1 MKIFISFCLL
11 LFSAFYLSAQAPT
24 FQTTNYNIE
33 DGLPSN
39 ECHDIMQDSTGYI
52 WIATDRG
59 LVRFNGYEFKT
70 YGVPY
75 GLTDISCLDMVFDQD
90 QNIWINTLSGKI
102 FIYHQKLDSISLY
115 PHQAVIDS
123 FLVYG
128 KMDDLAL
135 DKKDNKLHLPIRG
148 IGFLI
153 ISNKTGDF
161 TIKKSLE
168 KEKGKVVFL
177 DQVENGLLISMDD
190 RIENIS
196 KRRICKEEII
206 SPYFD
211 CQYYIEFNNTL
222 LKGQFN
228 RFRLALSET
237 EKVFKLDTTIT
248 MVHLFG
254 VNYFLG
260 QKKVIAIKST
270 GFRFLDIISYRED
283 AFFAGMYNNK
293 GLCYFSDIEKLI
305 ANEPTS
311 LIKNVSISRIL
322 QDRAGNIWCSS
333 LEKGIYYLR
342 KESINSLKISN
353 LDKASISDI
362 EIGGDKVY
370 FIKDKEKLFEL
381 KNESAFLIESG
392 EKKELRDI
400 NYVDS
405 LELLLV
411 AKRTSISLDRD
422 YKIKRL
428 ELRNPLFEKEH
439 RPASSFNSFV
449 FEEDELFFTGSAEL
463 IVYENIDSTQI
474 YHSHSDQQIR
484 LRVLAVEKINRD
496 SFLLGTT
503 KGLKL
508 YSHKYIKPF
517 EAYPQAIH
525 NRINAIKKTKDW
537 YVFGTQGNGL
547 VFWDLKNQSIVL
559 RKSDGIV
566 SNNIESLFI
575 DNEENIYLST
585 KSGLSKVWFDEANK
599 IQIKNYTTFH
609 GLPSNEVNDVDQLG
623 DTIYIATGKG
633 LATLVQNPVAAKL
646 HQPFFKTIQV
656 NNTIY
661 PFNESPT
668 KFAHRENSMQIV
680 YQTIDYKMQ
689 SKIPYRY
696 KLNEGDWLITYATEI
711 NLPALSSGDYTLNLA
726 SKNRDDQWSKTIT
739 YNFKI
744 QTPWWQRAWFLLLSL
759 TLLGLGGYFF
769 YKMRSNRLKE
779 KVAIEREMY
788 ELERSALQAQMNPHF
803 IFNCLNSIQNFIMD
817 NDKENAMEYL
827 GKFARLIRQSLNAST
842 AKTIPLNI
850 EIKMLENY
858 LALEKLRFKNKFD
871 FKITLS
877 DDLDPEEIKIPPL
890 LIQPFVENA
899 IIHGIK
905 DKVKSGLV
913 IIKFSKINAHQL
925 RVFIKDNG
933 TGIQSGKVSKTHQSL
948 GTSITAKRLAFNNQS
963 KDEAFEILPQT
974 SAAGTTIQIT
984 ISI

>member
-1 MKIFISFCLL
+1 MKIIISYCLL
-11 LFSAFYLSAQAPT
+11 LFSAFHLSAQAPT

-39 ECHDIMQDSTGYI
+39 ECHDILQDSTGYI

-70 YGVPY
+70 YGVPE
-75 GLTDISCLDMVFDQD
+75 GLTDLSCLDMIFDQD

-123 FLVYG
+123 FLVHG
-128 KMDDLAL
+128 QIDDLAL
-135 DKKDNKLHLPIRG
+135 GKKDNKLHLPIRG
-148 IGFLI
+148 VGFLI
-153 ISNKTGDF
+153 IDNKTGVY
-161 TIKKSLE
+161 TLKRSVE
-168 KEKGKVVFL
+168 KEKGKVMFL
-177 DQVENGLLISMDD
+177 DQVADRFLISVDD
-190 RIENIS
+190 RTEDIAKLRTCNEDFNSINS
-196 KRRICKEEII
+196 
-206 SPYFD
+206 D
-211 CQYYIEFNNTL
+211 CQHYLEYNNTL
-222 LKGQFN
+222 LKGQSN
-228 RFRLALSET
+228 TSSTDQKTERIFRL
-237 EKVFKLDTTIT
+237 DTNII
-248 MVHLFG
+248 MIQYLG

-260 QKKVIAIKST
+260 QKKVIGIKST
-270 GFRFLDIISYRED
+270 PFSFLEIIPYKEND
-283 AFFAGMYNNK
+283 FLAGMHNKK

-333 LEKGIYYLR
+333 LENGIYYLR
-342 KESINSLKISN
+342 KETINSLPLSN
-353 LDKASISDI
+353 LDKASISAI
-362 EIGGDKVY
+362 EIGGDNFFFV
-370 FIKDKEKLFEL
+370 KDKKKLFEL
-381 KNESAFLIESG
+381 KKEYALLIDENTEIRSINYADSLALLLISSAFSS
-392 EKKELRDI
+392 K
-400 NYVDS
+400 
-405 LELLLV
+405 
-411 AKRTSISLDRD
+411 ALDKNNKHK
-422 YKIKRL
+422 KIKTQ
-428 ELRNPLFEKEH
+428 NPLFEH
-439 RPASSFNSFV
+439 RKDQIPSFNSFV
-449 FEEDELFFTGSAEL
+449 FKKNELFFSASNTL
-463 IVYENIDSTQI
+463 VVYNNIDSTEI
-474 YHSHSDQQIR
+474 YYSSRDEQVR
-484 LRVLAVEKINRD
+484 LRVLAVEKINSD

-503 KGLKL
+503 NGLKL
-508 YSHKYIKPF
+508 YSNKSIKRLKK
-517 EAYPQAIH
+517 YPQALQ
-525 NRINAIKKTKDW
+525 NRINVIKKTKNW

-547 VFWDLKNQSIVL
+547 VFWDSKDRLIVL
-559 RKSDGIV
+559 RKSDGII

-575 DNEENIYLST
+575 DDQENIYLCT
-585 KSGLSKVWFDEANK
+585 KSGLSKVWFNESNE

-633 LATLVQNPVAAKL
+633 LATLVQDPVAAKL

-668 KFAHRENSMQIV
+668 KFAHRENSMQIA

-696 KLNEGDWLITYATEI
+696 KLNEGDWLTTYATEI
-711 NLPALSSGDYTLNLA
+711 NLPALSSGDYTLSLA
-726 SKNRDDQWSKTIT
+726 SKNRDDRWSKTIT

-759 TLLGLGGYFF
+759 ALLGLGGYFF
-769 YKMRSNRLKE
+769 YKMRINRLKA

-984 ISI
+984 IKV